1 MMTSLETLKSSFAL
15 DIKLFDE
22 SVSRDIGT
30 EGKSGKLMLIVI
42 AALLC
47 TTLKAFSQTGDKPTP
62 PTPTPPTP
70 TPRDTK
76 RTLRL
81 QIEVTSG
88 DPPRKV
94 EGAIVTVESEE
105 GSAKYTKDAKT
116 NKDGIVSLDHMPQG
130 RVKIQVVAKEHDTFG
145 EAYTLN
151 KKTEFI
157 KITLKKRSDQ

>member
-1 MMTSLETLKSSFAL
+1 MAK
-15 DIKLFDE
+15 
-22 SVSRDIGT
+22 R
-30 EGKSGKLMLIVI
+30 KSGKLMLIVI

-62 PTPTPPTP
+62 PTPTPK
-70 TPRDTK
+70 DSK

-130 RVKIQVVAKEHDTFG
+130 RVKIQVVAREHDTFG
-145 EAYTLN
+145 GAYTLS
-151 KKTEFI
+151 KKIEII
-157 KITLKKRSDQ
+157 KIPLKKRSE